1 MDQRIVDAEAR
12 LRKEK
17 KRYAETV
24 AAIQLECYHESV
36 AECQYY
42 TGEWTDFTLPPQ
54 RVCLECGLSEQGWGT
69 GYKLLSLPPTAFL
82 PREELYKLRA
92 GVFIDDK
99 NKGRP
104 LHELLNEWVAKI

>member
-1 MDQRIVDAEAR
+1 MDQRIIDADLR

-17 KRYAETV
+17 KLYAETV
-24 AAIQLECYHESV
+24 ASIQRECYHESV

-42 TGEWTDFTLPPQ
+42 AGDPPQ
-54 RVCLECGLSEQGWGT
+54 RVCLECGLSEEGWGT

-92 GVFIDDK
+92 GVFIDDE